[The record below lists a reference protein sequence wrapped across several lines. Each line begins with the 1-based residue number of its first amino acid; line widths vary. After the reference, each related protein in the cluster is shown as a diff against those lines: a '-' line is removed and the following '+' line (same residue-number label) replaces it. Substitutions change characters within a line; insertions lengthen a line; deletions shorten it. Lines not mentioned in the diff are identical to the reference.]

1 MRSTETSG
9 VGAKG
14 FVSLASSRQ
23 TDTQSQVAAA
33 ADYLSRIKANVSP
46 VTVAIALTAL
56 LAVSLFFLYE
66 LTRTL
71 HEARAFSASLG
82 MTTQGTVDLDQQS
95 LDLQGTIVPAYFF
108 NTLLGDIPLIGRL
121 FSPERG
127 GGVFSATYAVR
138 GPLNDPSVSVNPL
151 AALTPGVLRK
161 LFGIFDSAK

>member
-14 FVSLASSRQ
+14 FVSLAGSRQ

-33 ADYLSRIKANVSP
+33 ADYLSRIRANVSP

-71 HEARAFSASLG
+71 NEARAFSTA
-82 MTTQGTVDLDQQS
+82 
-95 LDLQGTIVPAYFF
+95 P
-108 NTLLGDIPLIGRL
+108 GDIPFDELLPGVIGRSVIAL
-121 FSPERG
+121 AVAGLLVVLTFRRSDADRLSPADLSLLGPHLG
-127 GGVFSATYAVR
+127 G
-138 GPLNDPSVSVNPL
+138 
-151 AALTPGVLRK
+151 
-161 LFGIFDSAK
+161 